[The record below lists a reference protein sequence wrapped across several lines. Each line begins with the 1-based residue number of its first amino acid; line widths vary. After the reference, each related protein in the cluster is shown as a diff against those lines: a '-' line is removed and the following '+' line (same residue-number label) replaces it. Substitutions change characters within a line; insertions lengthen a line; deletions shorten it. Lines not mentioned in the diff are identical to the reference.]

1 MPRRSGGEV
10 WPGLWR
16 GQAAGPRRR
25 RAMARRCSARLR
37 SGICGGGAW
46 DRVVAGGPGGLKKA
60 PVILGGRA
68 RRGRRGDCGRALL
81 CGESGSR
88 NRISVIRLGVKFL
101 EGPRRL
107 ASGPRPQGW
116 STCRGRVSG
125 IERSEQRCGRGSREE
140 EGR

>member
-1 MPRRSGGEV
+1 MARSGRGYGVAKLLDRGGAE
-10 WPGLWR
+10 LWR
-16 GQAAGPRRR
+16 GG
-25 RAMARRCSARLR
+25 ARRGCAL
-37 SGICGGGAW
+37 GF
-46 DRVVAGGPGGLKKA
+46 VVAVRGIGWSQGVRGGLKKA